1 MEVERPKP
9 PEYASHR
16 PENVHLPDAP
26 THAPIQPGGGGGVTL
41 PDLKTVLSP
50 QYQATTPPPGS
61 HPVPPGSPA
70 QSVRSIPRIE
80 TQRQSNGTNS
90 SKETAAFSPSEA
102 GSLQGTDDGK
112 RMKSGLSVDDS
123 DVRDAAEALAV
134 LGNSGYARSTP
145 PDGSGNHMQTPQH
158 VGPSSAELAQD
169 HHQAQEPLF
178 YLFQQAH
185 PVIGGTIQGS
195 INAYSTT
202 KGFAPR
208 FVQASADL
216 LERNIASPV
225 ITTVG
230 NVGRL
235 TGLESA
241 ARWYYTPRQAP
252 ENEQEEARGGRNKR
266 RRVMD
271 EESAMDIDSTAP
283 VSPRSHHA
291 RRESAESSMESL
303 PAYRASKPPSYREE
317 ASPAALDRSQRP
329 ERPPNPRTWSQQIF
343 FTTSGLGVAMSERSR
358 GSLHYCIG
366 ILNRSAEH
374 ISTVAKALQLVLDQY
389 DQARLHYHQQRASA
403 AEKGEQRPQ
412 TPDQDEAARHLAA
425 IIKQHCDDIWQT
437 LKGVVHSVSVTVGGA
452 LPLNAREFVR
462 RQLMSLPG
470 RWRRVSDNQRSES
483 ETSRMATRMI
493 DFAREGLDMIDQVG
507 QTCQST
513 LESAEGWMNMV
524 GRGGGNGT
532 GRPAGGGVEYAGSDG
547 YPVYKQP
554 MEVEQEARAQEQEKQ

>member
-1 MEVERPKP
+1 
-9 PEYASHR
+9 
-16 PENVHLPDAP
+16 
-26 THAPIQPGGGGGVTL
+26 
-41 PDLKTVLSP
+41 
-50 QYQATTPPPGS
+50 
-61 HPVPPGSPA
+61 
-70 QSVRSIPRIE
+70 
-80 TQRQSNGTNS
+80 
-90 SKETAAFSPSEA
+90 
-102 GSLQGTDDGK
+102 
-112 RMKSGLSVDDS
+112 
-123 DVRDAAEALAV
+123 
-134 LGNSGYARSTP
+134 
-145 PDGSGNHMQTPQH
+145 
-158 VGPSSAELAQD
+158 
-169 HHQAQEPLF
+169 
-178 YLFQQAH
+178 
-185 PVIGGTIQGS
+185 
-195 INAYSTT
+195 
-202 KGFAPR
+202 
-208 FVQASADL
+208 
-216 LERNIASPV
+216 
-225 ITTVG
+225 
-230 NVGRL
+230 
-235 TGLESA
+235 
-241 ARWYYTPRQAP
+241 
-252 ENEQEEARGGRNKR
+252 
-266 RRVMD
+266 
-271 EESAMDIDSTAP
+271 
-283 VSPRSHHA
+283 
-291 RRESAESSMESL
+291 
-303 PAYRASKPPSYREE
+303 
-317 ASPAALDRSQRP
+317 PAALDRSQRP

-403 AEKGEQRPQ
+403 AEKGERPQ

-524 GRGGGNGT
+524 GRGGNGG
-532 GRPAGGGVEYAGSDG
+532 GRPAGVVDHAGTDG